1 VKIKIYHLLF
11 LVTLI
16 CLLPAFGWADE
27 AGLVDRFVEGFER
40 YALNSPNHYSVLV
53 AIAAATLISE
63 DLACIAAGLLAAKG
77 MITPVSAVAAS
88 GLGIYIGDVL
98 LYLSGYLVGLT
109 ALKHAPLKWFISENA
124 VRQSKRLFEQQGSA
138 IIVTSRFLPGTR
150 TATFFA
156 AGLVQMNMAKLL
168 IYFGLAVIIWTP
180 ILVLG
185 SMAIG
190 RQAVVYVETYS
201 SHAFWV
207 FLGLLLLLF
216 LATRLIVPL
225 FSWRGRRLLIS
236 KWRRVSR
243 WEFWPYYVTNAVTF
257 LYVLYLGCIKYRQLT
272 LFTVVNP
279 AMKPDS
285 GFIGERKSSILRG
298 LPEEFVGKWQLVH
311 AGLSLE
317 QKKDLLRGF
326 LAAHSLDYP
335 VVLKPDR
342 GCRGQGVEICKTS
355 READVWLKRVKED
368 FIIMEYLPGEEF
380 GVFYYRLPLEPTGKI
395 FSITRK
401 KLIAVTGDG
410 SHTLE
415 ELILLDERALCMAPT
430 FLANLHQDL
439 LRVIPDGEQVPLV
452 QVGTHSRGSLFL
464 DGAQLATPELLKA
477 IEVIVRPYKG
487 FFFGRFDLK
496 VPNEDEL
503 RSGNN
508 LKVIELNGVTSE
520 ATHIYDPNHS
530 VVYAWKTL
538 MKQWTLAFQ
547 IAAMN
552 QQQGSRP
559 MTLRSFIRHWIR
571 AGR

>member
-1 VKIKIYHLLF
+1 MKTKRYYFLF
-11 LVTLI
+11 FLCLI
-16 CLLPAFGWADE
+16 FLLPAFGWASE
-27 AGLVDRFVEGFER
+27 AGLVNSFVEEFEH
-40 YALNSPNHYSVLV
+40 YALNSTNQLSVLV
-53 AIAAATLISE
+53 AIATATLVSE

-77 MITPVSAVAAS
+77 IITPFGAVTASA
-88 GLGIYIGDVL
+88 LGIYIGDVL

-124 VRQSKRLFEQQGSA
+124 VRQSKRLFERRGAA
-138 IIVTSRFLPGTR
+138 IIIMSRFLPGTR

-156 AGLVQMNMAKLL
+156 AGLVQMSLIKLL
-168 IYFGLAVIIWTP
+168 MFFGLAVIIWTP

-185 SMAIG
+185 AMAIG
-190 RQAVVYVETYS
+190 RQAVVYAEAYS

-207 FLGLLLLLF
+207 FLGLLFLLF
-216 LATRLIVPL
+216 IATRLIVPL

-236 KWRRVSR
+236 KWRRVTR
-243 WEFWPYYVTNAVTF
+243 WEFWPYYVTNIVTF

-285 GFIGERKSSILRG
+285 GFIGERKSTILDG
-298 LPEEFVGKWQLVH
+298 LPEEFVGTWQLVP
-311 AGLSLE
+311 AGSTYE
-317 QKKDLLRGF
+317 QKRDVLRSF
-326 LAAHSLDYP
+326 LAANNLDFP

-342 GCRGQGVEICKTS
+342 GCRGQGVEICKTGKK
-355 READVWLKRVKED
+355 ADDWLKAVKED

-380 GVFYYRLPLEPTGKI
+380 GVFYYRLPLEQAGKI

-401 KLIAVTGDG
+401 KLITVTGDG
-410 SHTLE
+410 RHTLE

-430 FLANLHQDL
+430 FLANLHHDL
-439 LRVIPDGEQVPLV
+439 LWVVPAGEQVPLV

-477 IEVIVRPYKG
+477 IENIVQPYKG

-496 VPNEDEL
+496 VADEDDL
-503 RSGNN
+503 QCGNN

-538 MKQWTLAFQ
+538 MKQWTLAFE
-547 IAAMN
+547 IAAVN
-552 QQQGSRP
+552 QQQGSQP
-559 MTLRSFIRHWIR
+559 MTLLSFMRHWIR

>member
-1 VKIKIYHLLF
+1 M
-11 LVTLI
+11 
-16 CLLPAFGWADE
+16 PALGWASE
-27 AGLVDRFVEGFER
+27 AGLVDRFVAEFEH
-40 YALNSPNHYSVLV
+40 YAINSTNQLSVLV
-53 AIAAATLISE
+53 AIATATLISE

-77 MITPVSAVAAS
+77 LIAPVGAVTASA
-88 GLGIYIGDVL
+88 LGIYIGDVL
-98 LYLSGYLVGLT
+98 LYLSGYLVGMT

-124 VRQSKRLFEQQGSA
+124 VRQSKRLFESRGAA
-138 IIVTSRFLPGTR
+138 IIVMSRFLPGTR

-156 AGLVQMNMAKLL
+156 AGLVQMSLVKLL

-190 RQAVVYVETYS
+190 RQAVVYAEVYG

-216 LATRLIVPL
+216 VITRLIVPL
-225 FSWRGRRLLIS
+225 LSWRGRRLLIS

-243 WEFWPYYVTNAVTF
+243 WEFWPYYVTNVVTF

-285 GFIGERKSSILRG
+285 GFIGERKSTILKG
-298 LPEEFVGKWQLVH
+298 LSDEDVGKWLLVH
-311 AGLSLE
+311 GGSTFE
-317 QKKDLLRGF
+317 QKRDVLRSF
-326 LAAHSLDYP
+326 LAANKLDYP

-355 READVWLKRVKED
+355 KEADEWLEEAEDD

-380 GVFYYRLPLEPTGKI
+380 GVFYYRLPPEQTGKI

-401 KLIAVTGDG
+401 KLITVTGDG
-410 SHTLE
+410 RHTLE

-430 FLANLHQDL
+430 FLANLHHDL
-439 LRVIPDGEQVPLV
+439 LTVVPDGEQVPLV

-464 DGAQLATPELLKA
+464 DGTQLATPELLTA
-477 IEVIVRPYKG
+477 IENIVQPYKG

-496 VPNEDEL
+496 VPDEDEL

-552 QQQGSRP
+552 QQHGSQP
-559 MTLRSFIRHWIR
+559 MTLMSFMRHWIR

>member
-1 VKIKIYHLLF
+1 M
-11 LVTLI
+11 
-16 CLLPAFGWADE
+16 PALGWASE
-27 AGLVDRFVEGFER
+27 AGLVDRFVAEFEH
-40 YALNSPNHYSVLV
+40 YAINSTNQLSVLV
-53 AIAAATLISE
+53 AIATATLISE

-77 MITPVSAVAAS
+77 LITPVGAVTASA
-88 GLGIYIGDVL
+88 LGIYIGDVL
-98 LYLSGYLVGLT
+98 LYLSGYLVGMT

-124 VRQSKRLFEQQGSA
+124 VRQSKRLFESRGAA
-138 IIVTSRFLPGTR
+138 IIVMSRFLPGTR

-156 AGLVQMNMAKLL
+156 AGLVQMSLVKLL

-190 RQAVVYVETYS
+190 RQAVVYAEVYG

-216 LATRLIVPL
+216 TITRLIVPL
-225 FSWRGRRLLIS
+225 LSWRGRRLLIS

-243 WEFWPYYVTNAVTF
+243 WEFWPYYVTNVVTF

-285 GFIGERKSSILRG
+285 GFIGERKSTILKG
-298 LPEEFVGKWQLVH
+298 LSDEDVGKWLLVH
-311 AGLSLE
+311 GGSTFE
-317 QKKDLLRGF
+317 QKRDVLRSF
-326 LAAHSLDYP
+326 LAANKLDYP

-355 READVWLKRVKED
+355 KEADEWLEEAEDD

-380 GVFYYRLPLEPTGKI
+380 GVFYYRLPLEQTGKI

-401 KLIAVTGDG
+401 KLITVTGDG
-410 SHTLE
+410 RHTLE

-430 FLANLHQDL
+430 FLANLHHHL
-439 LRVIPDGEQVPLV
+439 LTVVPDGEQVPLV

-477 IEVIVRPYKG
+477 IENIVQPYKG

-496 VPNEDEL
+496 VPDEDEL

-552 QQQGSRP
+552 QQHGSQP
-559 MTLRSFIRHWIR
+559 MTLMSFMRHWIR

>member
-1 VKIKIYHLLF
+1 MKTKRYYFLF
-11 LVTLI
+11 FLCLI
-16 CLLPAFGWADE
+16 FLLPAFGWASE
-27 AGLVDRFVEGFER
+27 AGLVNSFVEEFEN
-40 YALNSPNHYSVLV
+40 YALNSTNQLSVLV
-53 AIAAATLISE
+53 AIATATLVSE

-77 MITPVSAVAAS
+77 IITPFGAVTASA
-88 GLGIYIGDVL
+88 LGIYIGDVL

-124 VRQSKRLFEQQGSA
+124 VRQSKRLFERRGAA
-138 IIVTSRFLPGTR
+138 IIIMSRFLPGTR

-156 AGLVQMNMAKLL
+156 AGLVQMSLIKLL
-168 IYFGLAVIIWTP
+168 MFFGLAVIIWTP

-185 SMAIG
+185 AMAIG
-190 RQAVVYVETYS
+190 RQAVVYAEAYS

-207 FLGLLLLLF
+207 FLGLLFLLF
-216 LATRLIVPL
+216 IATRLIVPL

-236 KWRRVSR
+236 KWRRVTR
-243 WEFWPYYVTNAVTF
+243 WEFWPYYVTNIVTF

-285 GFIGERKSSILRG
+285 GFIGERKSTILDG
-298 LPEEFVGKWQLVH
+298 LPEEFVGTWQLVP
-311 AGLSLE
+311 AGSTYE
-317 QKKDLLRGF
+317 QKRDVLRSF
-326 LAAHSLDYP
+326 LAANNLDFP

-342 GCRGQGVEICKTS
+342 GCRGQGVEICKTGKK
-355 READVWLKRVKED
+355 ADDWLKAVKED

-380 GVFYYRLPLEPTGKI
+380 GVFYYRLPLEQAGKI

-401 KLIAVTGDG
+401 KLITVTGDG
-410 SHTLE
+410 RHTLE

-430 FLANLHQDL
+430 FLANLHNDL
-439 LRVIPDGEQVPLV
+439 LWVVPAGEQVPLV

-477 IEVIVRPYKG
+477 IETIVQPYKG

-496 VPNEDEL
+496 VADEDDL
-503 RSGNN
+503 QCGNN

-538 MKQWTLAFQ
+538 MKQWTLAFE
-547 IAAMN
+547 IAAVN
-552 QQQGSRP
+552 QQQGSQP
-559 MTLRSFIRHWIR
+559 MTLLSFMRHWIR